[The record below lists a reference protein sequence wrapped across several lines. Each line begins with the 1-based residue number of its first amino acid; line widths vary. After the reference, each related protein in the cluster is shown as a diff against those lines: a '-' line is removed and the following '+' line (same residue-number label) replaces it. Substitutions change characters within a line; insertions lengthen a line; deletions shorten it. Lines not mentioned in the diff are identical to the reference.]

1 MATNKHLGRVAIKVM
16 GNKYSQEG
24 IDSVTLRELDI
35 LSGLD
40 HGNII
45 KCLDFEYKYK
55 RREIG
60 FLV

>member
-1 MATNKHLGRVAIKVM
+1 M